1 MMAIDVSMDYA
12 VVQRLAD
19 DFRASAGTLRA
30 VGQALEVASAL
41 LKTSAFVGMVG
52 NLGLAMY
59 LDNIRPHVERLAAT
73 CDELH
78 GDLLGA
84 IASLRDGDYSGSQR
98 FTGGAG
104 PRPAAGAAFA
114 GHARSVT
121 PEDGRLYSSDGT
133 PYAGSGSS
141 VNTVFVN
148 GILTSPE
155 SFRGNLG
162 QMNAAWGGANV
173 VGLYNASENAGADI
187 AQAIGDKLQAFGFR
201 RPLNQNPAV
210 ESLKALIRQNAAGD
224 RTLELVAHSQG
235 GAIVSAAL
243 NDLYRED
250 PSLVSFVK
258 VTTFGTFGT
267 DYPPGPTYHHYIHS
281 MDPVSL
287 VTQFVTPASSPGNMM
302 RFFANVTV
310 LPHDGA
316 NPFTS
321 GDLSALIDHDLNSYI
336 KNVDGFRQAEN
347 VVAAAPAPLGWF
359 AQAAQIAELFR
370 PL

>member
-1 MMAIDVSMDYA
+1 MAADVSMDYEA
-12 VVQRLAD
+12 VQRLAD
-19 DFRASAGTLRA
+19 DFRASAGALRA
-30 VGQALEVASAL
+30 VGQALEVAAAL
-41 LKTSAFVGMVG
+41 LKTSAFVGLVG
-52 NLGLAMY
+52 NLGLAAY

-78 GDLLGA
+78 SDLLGA
-84 IASLRDGDYSGSQR
+84 IISLRDGDYSGSQR

-114 GHARSVT
+114 GRATSAT
-121 PEDGRLYSSDGT
+121 PEDGRLYHSDGT

-155 SFRGNLG
+155 GFKGSLG
-162 QMNAAWGGANV
+162 QVHAAWGGASV
-173 VGLYNASENAGADI
+173 VGLYNASQSAGADTL
-187 AQAIGDKLQAFGFR
+187 QAIGDKLQALGLPRIFGK
-201 RPLNQNPAV
+201 NPAV
-210 ESLKALIRQNAAGD
+210 ESLKSLIRQNAAGD

-250 PSLVSFVK
+250 PGLVSFVK

-267 DYPPGPTYHHYIHS
+267 HFPPGPTYHHYIHG
-281 MDPVSL
+281 MDPVPL
-287 VTQFVTPASSPGNMM
+287 VTQLVMPAGSPGDMM
-302 RFFANVTV
+302 RFYANVTV
-310 LPHDGA
+310 LPHDGP
-316 NPFTS
+316 NPFAS
-321 GDLSALIDHDLNSYI
+321 GDLGALVDHDLDSYTRNI
-336 KNVDGFRQAEN
+336 DKFRRLESGAD
-347 VVAAAPAPLGWF
+347 AAPAPLGWF
-359 AQAAQIAELFR
+359 AQAAQIAELIR

>member
-1 MMAIDVSMDYA
+1 MAVDVSMNYET
-12 VVQRLAD
+12 VQRLAD
-19 DFRASAGTLRA
+19 NFHASAGTLRA
-30 VGQALEVASAL
+30 VGQALEVAAAL
-41 LKTSAFVGMVG
+41 LKTSAFVGMAG
-52 NLGLAMY
+52 NLGLAAY

-98 FTGGAG
+98 FVGGAG
-104 PRPAAGAAFA
+104 PRPAAGATLVGRAA
-114 GHARSVT
+114 AVT
-121 PEDGRLYSSDGT
+121 PEDGQLYSSEGT

-148 GILTSPE
+148 GILTSPTGFMG
-155 SFRGNLG
+155 SLG
-162 QMNAAWGGANV
+162 QVNAAWGGAGV
-173 VGLYNASENAGADI
+173 VGLYNASQNADADI
-187 AQAIGDKLQAFGFR
+187 LQAIEDKLQAFGFR
-201 RPLNQNPAV
+201 RTLNQNPAV

-250 PSLVSFVK
+250 PNLVSFVK

-281 MDPVSL
+281 MDPVPF
-287 VTQFVTPASSPGNMM
+287 VTQFVMPANSLGDVM
-302 RFFANVTV
+302 RFYANVTV
-310 LPHDGA
+310 LPHDGP

-321 GDLSALIDHDLNSYI
+321 GDLGTLIDHDLDSYTRNMG
-336 KNVDGFRQAEN
+336 KFRQLEN
-347 VVAAAPAPLGWF
+347 AADAAPASLGWF
-359 AQAAQIAELFR
+359 AQAVQIAQLLR